1 MDLDSE
7 IVGDISYDKKSYNQ
21 LEGSKKVLDG
31 IVCVKIMIPKYT
43 PKYTKIFKWLKDEII
58 NKNYDFDQGFA
69 LPPLLVEE

>member
-21 LEGSKKVLDG
+21 LEGTKKVLDG

-43 PKYTKIFKWLKDEII
+43 PKYTKIFK
-58 NKNYDFDQGFA
+58 
-69 LPPLLVEE
+69 